1 MKKYQEFNLSQ
12 IKTILIN
19 ISKKYSSF
27 TSELHFQIA
36 LIIEAMRS
44 FQDYDF
50 YPEYV
55 MDKDRKNHYDL
66 FVQAKNDKVLFEFKY
81 LTDERN
87 RNPKRKY
94 DCWKDIERIEECTRS
109 GDADYGYF
117 ILLTNSPY
125 YWNESK
131 KETCSQ
137 EFSICEGRHSHE
149 KKSWKKETS
158 ASTKNRRENAISIQN
173 DYDFKYEEFYDS
185 KEKNGRFRYLIVPI
199 GDSEN

>member
-1 MKKYQEFNLSQ
+1 MKRKETVMNQKELDLDNIKKILENLSHQ
-12 IKTILIN
+12 KNHLFI
-19 ISKKYSSF
+19 
-27 TSELHFQIA
+27 SELHFQIA

-149 KKSWKKETS
+149 KKSWKEGTS
-158 ASTKNRRENAISIQN
+158 DSTKNRRENPISIKN
-173 DYDFKYEEFYDS
+173 DYDFRYEDFS
-185 KEKNGRFRYLIVPI
+185 NGFKSLIVSI
-199 GDSEN
+199 QKC